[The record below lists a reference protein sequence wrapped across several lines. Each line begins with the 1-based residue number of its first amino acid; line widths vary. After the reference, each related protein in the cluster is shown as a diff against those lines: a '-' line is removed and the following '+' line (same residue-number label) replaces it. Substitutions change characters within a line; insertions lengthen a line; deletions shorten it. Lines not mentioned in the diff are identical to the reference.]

1 MKKLIALLL
10 MLCLVTSLCACG
22 GNNTEETTTE
32 PEVIVDDNTT
42 EEQTQDTTE
51 EETTEP
57 EATGTTYTVKVVD
70 EGGNPVVG
78 AFVQIC
84 AEVCVPALTDDSGV
98 ATFANQETRDDYKV
112 SFSAMPEGYEL
123 TTEETEFYFTDGA
136 TEMTITLKAI
146 A

>member
-10 MLCLVTSLCACG
+10 MLCLVMSLCACG
-22 GNNTEETTTE
+22 GNNDAAETTTE
-32 PEVIVDDNTT
+32 PEVVETTT
-42 EEQTQDTTE
+42 EPEVVET
-51 EETTEP
+51 TTEP

-70 EGGNPVVG
+70 EGGNPIVG

-84 AEVCVPALTDDSGV
+84 AEVCFPALTDANGV
-98 ATFANQETRDDYKV
+98 ATFANQQTRDDYKV
-112 SFSAMPEGYEL
+112 SFSALPEGYEL
-123 TTEETEFYFTDGA
+123 TTEEAEFYFADGA